1 MIDAKRLRYFVAV
14 AEEQHF
20 SRAADRLGISQPPL
34 TEHVQTLERELGTTL
49 FQRTTRSVTLTED
62 GQNFLP
68 HARRILA
75 DIDRCAEVI
84 RDARWKRMR
93 TLRVGMLHAHAYTF
107 LPKLLSLWAR
117 ERPDVRLTLVEQV
130 TQDQTAVLLAG
141 EVDIAFVREPIQA
154 GDITVTR
161 LFTEPYWLALPERWE
176 MASQREV
183 SVVDLNGRRM
193 IGFPSHHNSGSTRAL
208 FRDFFIKHKVK
219 TADFLQVKT
228 MHAAL
233 ALVAA
238 EQGFCPVPK
247 SQCELNIYGVK
258 YVPFEEFAPQLSVAI
273 AASSGLVNEPAQ
285 SLIAFSQRYLAVVR
299 ILFSR
304 IFRIQ

>member
-34 TEHVQTLERELGTTL
+34 TEHVQTLERELGTAL
-49 FQRTTRSVTLTED
+49 FQRTTRSVKLTED

-84 RDARWKRMR
+84 RDARWKRMS
-93 TLRVGMLHAHAYTF
+93 TLRVGILHAHAYTF
-107 LPKLLSLWAR
+107 LPKLLSSWAR
-117 ERPDVRLTLVEQV
+117 SEPDIRLTLVEQD

-141 EVDIAFVREPIQA
+141 DVDIAFVREPIQEGELSVA
-154 GDITVTR
+154 R
-161 LFTEPYWLALPERWE
+161 LFTEPYWIALPERWE
-176 MASQREV
+176 IASQNSIAV
-183 SVVDLNGRRM
+183 SDLHARRM

-208 FRDFFIKHKVK
+208 FRDFFIKYKIK

-247 SQCELNIYGVK
+247 SQCEMKLYGVK
-258 YVPFEEFAPQLSVAI
+258 YLPIAEPAPQLSVAI
-273 AASSGLVNEPAQ
+273 AYPAALQSEPARR
-285 SLIAFSQRYLAVVR
+285 LIEFSQAYFQGAKA
-299 ILFSR
+299 
-304 IFRIQ
+304 

>member
-34 TEHVQTLERELGTTL
+34 TEHVQALERELGTSL

-75 DIDRCAEVI
+75 DIDRCGEVI
-84 RDARWKRMR
+84 RDARWQRMQ
-93 TLRVGMLHAHAYTF
+93 TLRIGILHAHAYTF
-107 LPKLLSLWAR
+107 LPRLFSMWAQSH
-117 ERPDVRLTLVEQV
+117 PDIRLNLVEHV
-130 TQDQTAVLLAG
+130 TQDQTAVVLAG
-141 EVDIAFVREPIQA
+141 DVDIAFVREPIQESA
-154 GDITVTR
+154 LSVAR
-161 LFTEPYWLALPERWE
+161 LFTEPYWIALPERWD
-176 MASQREV
+176 MASREHI
-183 SVVDLNGRRM
+183 SVMELHGRRM

-208 FRDFFIKHKVK
+208 FRDMFIKHKVK

-238 EQGFCPVPK
+238 EQGFCPVPR
-247 SQCELNIYGVK
+247 SQCELKLYGVK
-258 YVPFEEFAPQLSVAI
+258 YLPLVEAAPQLSVGI
-273 AASSGLVNEPAQ
+273 AYPVALQNEVARN
-285 SLIAFSQRYLAVVR
+285 LIEFSQAYFQNSEA
-299 ILFSR
+299 
-304 IFRIQ
+304 

>member
-34 TEHVQTLERELGTTL
+34 TEHVQALERELGTKL
-49 FQRTTRSVTLTED
+49 FQRTTRSVALTED

-84 RDARWKRMR
+84 RDARWQRMR
-93 TLRVGMLHAHAYTF
+93 TLRIGILHAHAYTF
-107 LPKLLSLWAR
+107 LPRLLSMWAQSH
-117 ERPDVRLTLVEQV
+117 PDIRLSLVEHV
-130 TQDQTAVLLAG
+130 TQDQTAVVMTG
-141 EVDIAFVREPIQA
+141 DVDIAFIREPIQESA
-154 GDITVTR
+154 LSVAR
-161 LFTEPYWLALPERWE
+161 LFTEPYWIALPARWE
-176 MASQREV
+176 MASRDKI
-183 SVVDLNGRRM
+183 SVMALHGRRM

-208 FRDFFIKHKVK
+208 FRDMFIKHKVK

-238 EQGFCPVPK
+238 EQGFCPVPR
-247 SQCELNIYGVK
+247 SQCELKLHGVK
-258 YVPFEEFAPQLSVAI
+258 YLPIAEAAPQLSVGI
-273 AASSGLVNEPAQ
+273 AYPVALQNEVARN
-285 SLIAFSQRYLAVVR
+285 LIEFSQAY
-299 ILFSR
+299 
-304 IFRIQ
+304 FRKSEA

>member
-1 MIDAKRLRYFVAV
+1 MIDVKRLRYFVAV

-34 TEHVQTLERELGTTL
+34 TEHVQALERELGTTL

-75 DIDRCAEVI
+75 DVDRCGEVI
-84 RDARWKRMR
+84 RDARWQRMQ
-93 TLRVGMLHAHAYTF
+93 TLRIGILHAHAYTF
-107 LPKLLSLWAR
+107 LPRLLSEWAQAH
-117 ERPDVRLTLVEQV
+117 PDIRLSLVEQA
-130 TQDQTAVLLAG
+130 TQDQAAVVLAG
-141 EVDIAFVREPIQA
+141 DVDVAFIREPIQERGLA
-154 GDITVTR
+154 VAR
-161 LFTEPYWLALPERWE
+161 LFTEPYWIALPERWE
-176 MASQREV
+176 IAAQDSISIQA
-183 SVVDLNGRRM
+183 LHARRM

-208 FRDFFIKHKVK
+208 FRDIFIKHKVK

-247 SQCELNIYGVK
+247 SQSELKLYGVK
-258 YVPFEEFAPQLSVAI
+258 YLPIVEPAPQLSVGI
-273 AASSGLVNEPAQ
+273 AYPDAVQNDLARN
-285 SLIAFSQRYLAVVR
+285 LIEFSQAY
-299 ILFSR
+299 
-304 IFRIQ
+304 FRELENQAAHP

>member
-34 TEHVQTLERELGTTL
+34 TEHIQTLERELGTSL

-68 HARRILA
+68 HARRILS

-107 LPKLLSLWAR
+107 LPKLLSSWAR
-117 ERPDVRLTLVEQV
+117 ETPDIRLTLVEQA
-130 TQDQTAVLLAG
+130 TQDQTAVLHAG
-141 EVDIAFVREPIQA
+141 EVDLAFVREPIQEM
-154 GDITVTR
+154 DISVTR
-161 LFTEPYWLALPERWE
+161 LFTEPYWIALPERWE
-176 MASQREV
+176 IAEQQAISIT
-183 SVVDLNGRRM
+183 DLNGLRM

-247 SQCELNIYGVK
+247 SQCELTMYGVK
-258 YVPFEEFAPQLSVAI
+258 YLPFQEVAPQLSVAI
-273 AASSGLVNEPAQ
+273 AYPTGAISEAAQ
-285 SLIAFSQRYLAVVR
+285 NLISFSQRY
-299 ILFSR
+299 FHSKSD
-304 IFRIQ
+304 

>member
-75 DIDRCAEVI
+75 DIDRCGEVI

-93 TLRVGMLHAHAYTF
+93 TLRVGILHAHAYTF
-107 LPKLLSLWAR
+107 LPRLLSLWAQS
-117 ERPDVRLTLVEQV
+117 EPDIRLSLVEHA

-141 EVDIAFVREPIQA
+141 DVDIAFVREPILEGELCVA
-154 GDITVTR
+154 R
-161 LFTEPYWLALPERWE
+161 LFTEPYCIALPERWE
-176 MASQREV
+176 TASQDSI
-183 SVVDLNGRRM
+183 SVTELQARRM

-208 FRDFFIKHKVK
+208 FRDMFIKHKVK

-238 EQGFCPVPK
+238 EQGFCPVPR
-247 SQCELNIYGVK
+247 SQCALNLYGVR
-258 YVPFEEFAPQLSVAI
+258 YLPFAEPAPQLSVAI
-273 AASSGLVNEPAQ
+273 AYPAASQSESAR
-285 SLIAFSQRYLAVVR
+285 SLIKFSQAYFQDFPA
-299 ILFSR
+299 
-304 IFRIQ
+304 

>member
-20 SRAADRLGISQPPL
+20 SRAAERLGISQPPL

-49 FQRTTRSVTLTED
+49 FERTTRRVTLTED

-84 RDARWKRMR
+84 RDARWKGMR

-107 LPKLLSLWAR
+107 LPKLLSSWAQ
-117 ERPDVRLTLVEQV
+117 ETPDIRLTLVEQV

-141 EVDIAFVREPIQA
+141 EVDLAFVREPIQE
-154 GDITVTR
+154 GDIAVTR
-161 LFTEPYWLALPERWE
+161 LFTEPYWVALPERWE
-176 MASQREV
+176 TSKKNTMPVA
-183 SVVDLNGRRM
+183 DLNGLRM

-247 SQCELNIYGVK
+247 SQCDLKLYGVK
-258 YVPFEEFAPQLSVAI
+258 YLPFEEVAPQLSVAI
-273 AASSGLVNEPAQ
+273 AYPAALVNDAAQ
-285 SLIAFSQRYLAVVR
+285 NFIAFSQRY
-299 ILFSR
+299 F
-304 IFRIQ
+304 QGNP